1 MMDYMDYIFHAAV
14 RVLLIIFNLHL
25 LKSQQSDDVKVPFHL
40 VIGYA
45 KFKILFLDA
54 IFSCQILNQYCY

>member
-1 MMDYMDYIFHAAV
+1 MNYILHAAAAV
-14 RVLLIIFNLHL
+14 RERVLLIIFNLYL

-45 KFKILFLDA
+45 KF
-54 IFSCQILNQYCY
+54 

>member
-1 MMDYMDYIFHAAV
+1 MDYIFHAAV
-14 RVLLIIFNLHL
+14 RERVLLLLIIFNLYL

-45 KFKILFLDA
+45 KF
-54 IFSCQILNQYCY
+54 

>member
-1 MMDYMDYIFHAAV
+1 MLQCAV
-14 RVLLIIFNLHL
+14 RVLLIIFNLPL

-45 KFKILFLDA
+45 KFKILFSDA